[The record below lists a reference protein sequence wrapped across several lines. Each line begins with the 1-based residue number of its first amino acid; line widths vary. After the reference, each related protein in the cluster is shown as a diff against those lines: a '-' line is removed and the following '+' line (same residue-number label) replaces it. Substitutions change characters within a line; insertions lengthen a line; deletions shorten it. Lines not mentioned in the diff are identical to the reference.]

1 MGLLTSHPGIGL
13 AVAALLLVIGATPSL
28 SVGVEKV
35 CNDVSSYEADVVVV
49 GNPAKIV
56 RRLTPA

>member
-1 MGLLTSHPGIGL
+1 
-13 AVAALLLVIGATPSL
+13 VIGAG
-28 SVGVEKV
+28 SVVTR
-35 CNDVSSYEADVVVV
+35 DVPADVVVV